1 VRGAT
6 SAGRATSK
14 PNQQPVRGATSA
26 GRATSKPNQQ
36 PVRGATS
43 AGRARGLAG
52 VMRHRAWQALVLLVA
67 ALVLSSCGWR
77 GIANVPIPG
86 GPGSGG
92 PGAYDIYV
100 QVPDTLAINGNS
112 KVMVAD
118 VAVGSIRAISLQNWV
133 ATLRLGLDKSV
144 KLPKNTLAKIAQTSL
159 LGSQHVEL
167 IAPPNPSPEL
177 LKNGDTIPLKNSSAY
192 PSTEQTLASLSLI
205 LRGGGIPNLEVLQN
219 EVFNIFNG
227 RGDQIRAFLGK
238 LDTFTRQLNQQRDD
252 ITHAIDSTNRLLVY
266 VGGRADVLDR
276 VLTEIP
282 PLIKHFADTKNLL
295 INAVD
300 SVGQLSQNADQYLSE
315 SRANLHTDLQLLQC
329 PLKELGRGAPY
340 LIGALK
346 LILTQPYDIDT
357 VPKIFRGDYQNIS
370 LTLDVT
376 YSAVDNAFLT
386 GTGFSGALRAL
397 EQSFGRDPETMIPDV
412 RFTPNPNDAPGG
424 PLVERGDRN
433 C

>member
-1 VRGAT
+1 V
-6 SAGRATSK
+6 TSK
-14 PNQQPVRGATSA
+14 PNQQLQRRAMSA
-26 GRATSKPNQQ
+26 
-36 PVRGATS
+36 V
-43 AGRARGLAG
+43 RARRLARLI
-52 VMRHRAWQALVLLVA
+52 RHRSWQALVLLVA

-77 GIANVPIPG
+77 GISNVAIPG
-86 GPGSGG
+86 GPGTGSGS
-92 PGAYDIYV
+92 YTLYV

-118 VAVGSIRAISLQNWV
+118 VFVGSIRAINLKNWV
-133 ATLRLGLDKSV
+133 ATLTLGVDKSV
-144 KLPKNTLAKIAQTSL
+144 KLPKNALAKIGQTSL
-159 LGSQHVEL
+159 LGSQHVQL
-167 IAPPNPSPEL
+167 AAPPNPSPEL
-177 LKNGDTIPLKNSSAY
+177 LKDGDTIPLKNSSAY
-192 PSTEQTLASLSLI
+192 PTTEQTLASLSMI

-219 EVFNIFNG
+219 EVYNIFKG

-238 LDTFTRQLNQQRDD
+238 LDTFTDQLNQQRDD

-276 VLTEIP
+276 VLTDIP

-300 SVGQLSQNADQYLSE
+300 SVGRLSQAADQYLSE
-315 SRANLHTDLQLLQC
+315 ARGPLHTDLQSLQC
-329 PLKELGRGAPY
+329 PLKELGRASPY

-346 LILTQPYDIDT
+346 LIFTQPYDIET
-357 VPKIFRGDYQNIS
+357 IPKIFRGDYQNLS

-386 GTGFSGALRAL
+386 GTGLSGALRAL

-412 RFTPNPNDAPGG
+412 RYTPNPNDAPGG
-424 PLVERGDRN
+424 PLIERADRQ

>member
-1 VRGAT
+1 M
-6 SAGRATSK
+6 SA
-14 PNQQPVRGATSA
+14 V
-26 GRATSKPNQQ
+26 
-36 PVRGATS
+36 
-43 AGRARGLAG
+43 RARRLARLI
-52 VMRHRAWQALVLLVA
+52 RHRSWQALVLLVA

-77 GIANVPIPG
+77 GISNVAIPG
-86 GPGSGG
+86 GPGTGSGS
-92 PGAYDIYV
+92 YTLYV

-118 VAVGSIRAISLQNWV
+118 VFVGSIRAVNLKNWV
-133 ATLRLGLDKSV
+133 ATLTLGVDKSV
-144 KLPKNTLAKIAQTSL
+144 KLPKNATAKIGQTSL
-159 LGSQHVEL
+159 LGSQHVQL
-167 IAPPNPSPEL
+167 AAPPNPSPEL
-177 LKNGDTIPLKNSSAY
+177 LKDGDTIPLKNSSAY
-192 PSTEQTLASLSLI
+192 PTTEQTLASLSMI

-219 EVFNIFNG
+219 EVYNIFKG

-238 LDTFTRQLNQQRDD
+238 LDTFTDQLNQQRDD

-276 VLTEIP
+276 VLTDIP

-300 SVGQLSQNADQYLSE
+300 SVGRLSQAAGQYLSE
-315 SRANLHTDLQLLQC
+315 ARGPLHTDLQSLQC
-329 PLKELGRGAPY
+329 PLKELGRASPY

-346 LILTQPYDIDT
+346 LIFTQPYDIET
-357 VPKIFRGDYQNIS
+357 IPKIFRGDYQNLS

-386 GTGFSGALRAL
+386 GTGLSGALRAL

-412 RFTPNPNDAPGG
+412 RYTPNPNDAPGG
-424 PLVERGDRN
+424 PLIERADRQ

>member
-1 VRGAT
+1 M
-6 SAGRATSK
+6 K
-14 PNQQPVRGATSA
+14 PAMRL
-26 GRATSKPNQQ
+26 
-36 PVRGATS
+36 
-43 AGRARGLAG
+43 ARLI
-52 VMRHRAWQALVLLVA
+52 RHRAWQGLALLVA

-77 GIANVPIPG
+77 GISNVAIPG
-86 GPGSGG
+86 GPGSGA
-92 PGAYDIYV
+92 GAMTIYV

-118 VAVGSIRAISLQNWV
+118 VFVGSIKSIQLCTSRSLTGPCREAPERRWA
-133 ATLRLGLDKSV
+133 ATLTLGVDKSV
-144 KLPKNTLAKIAQTSL
+144 KLPKSAIARIGQTSL

-167 IAPPNPSPEL
+167 AAPPNPSPQL
-177 LKNGDTIPLKNSSAY
+177 LKDGDTILLKNSSAF
-192 PSTEQTLASLSLI
+192 PTTEQTLASLALI

-219 EVFNIFNG
+219 EVYNIFNG
-227 RGDQIRAFLGK
+227 RGNQIRAFLGK
-238 LDTFTRQLNQQRDD
+238 LDTFTNQLNQQRDD

-276 VLTEIP
+276 VLTDIS

-300 SVGQLSQNADQYLSE
+300 SVGRLSQAADQYLSE
-315 SRANLHTDLQLLQC
+315 ARGPLHTDLQALQC
-329 PLKELGRGAPY
+329 PLKELGRGSPY

-357 VPKIFRGDYQNIS
+357 VPKIIRGDYMNVS

-376 YSAVDNAFLT
+376 WSAVDNAFLT
-386 GTGFSGALRAL
+386 GTGLSGALRAL
-397 EQSFGRDPETMIPDV
+397 EQSYGRDPETMIPDV
-412 RFTPNPNDAPGG
+412 RYTPNPNDAPGG